1 MIIHIPVTSFSDV
14 FIECSF
20 SMNRILT
27 GCMCDH
33 VVWKVMILNVPQ
45 HSVALHTHISFCQKS
60 YSHCRLAAD
69 RIVWMA
75 VMILSFR
82 LWSLMGLVTYTL
94 SLPVVHLE
102 QIPMVWDWRS
112 GDLEYVHS
120 NQPVSCEVKKMPPDL
135 VLDRILS
142 MPLLCTLPAMLI
154 EQQYSQCVMC
164 R

>member
-20 SMNRILT
+20 SLNRILT

-33 VVWKVMILNVPQ
+33 VVWKVMILYVPQ
-45 HSVALHTHISFCQKS
+45 YSVALHTHISICQKS

-82 LWSLMGLVTYTL
+82 LWSLMGLVTHTL
-94 SLPVVHLE
+94 SLPVHLE

-120 NQPVSCEVKKMPPDL
+120 NQPVSCKVKK
-135 VLDRILS
+135 
-142 MPLLCTLPAMLI
+142 CHQTWYLI
-154 EQQYSQCVMC
+154 EFHPCHCFALFLQC
-164 R
+164 